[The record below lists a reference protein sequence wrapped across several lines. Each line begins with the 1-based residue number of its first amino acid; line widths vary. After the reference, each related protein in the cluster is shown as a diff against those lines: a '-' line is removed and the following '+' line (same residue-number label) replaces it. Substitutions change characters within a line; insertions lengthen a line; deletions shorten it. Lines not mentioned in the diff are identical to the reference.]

1 MRESPAIPLV
11 KQLTEAGAKVK
22 AFDPIAMNESKH
34 MLKDVPLEYAPSL
47 EAVLEGVDAALLV
60 TRWPEFS
67 KVTELLK
74 PHQLLIDGRRMI
86 EPQLVERY
94 EGIGR

>member
-1 MRESPAIPLV
+1 MAQI
-11 KQLTEAGAKVK
+11 QKV
-22 AFDPIAMNESKH
+22 IGLMSGT
-34 MLKDVPLEYAPSL
+34 SL
-47 EAVLEGVDAALLV
+47 DGVDAALLV